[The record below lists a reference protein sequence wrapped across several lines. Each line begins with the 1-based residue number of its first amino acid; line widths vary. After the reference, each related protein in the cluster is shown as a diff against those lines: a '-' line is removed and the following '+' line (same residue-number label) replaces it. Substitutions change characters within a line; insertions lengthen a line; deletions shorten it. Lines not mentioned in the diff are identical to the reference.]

1 MFWMVLE
8 GAVDGI
14 VISYFATRSGGAG
27 KETVEVVV
35 R

>member
-8 GAVDGI
+8 GAVGGI
-14 VISYFATRSGGAG
+14 VVSYFATRSGGAG